1 MSSLSFVC
9 LAITLLALQA
19 AAAKT
24 DICMSLNPCFVA
36 EKKLALWFI
45 LNSSPSDK
53 QPSLPNAADFPGF
66 GSGPISSIDLMSA
79 CVAPASGKLRLSE
92 GGLDLMQTMKIQI
105 HRLNADKTAESGCF
119 VITANV
125 RFSPTS
131 GDLQLANPEDPTS
144 GSDPLEQCVAVP
156 DECQT
161 QAVDPK
167 YYEV

>member
-19 AAAKT
+19 AAAQSDFCVAT
-24 DICMSLNPCFVA
+24 NPCFGVV
-36 EKKLALWFI
+36 KKAAMWFI

-66 GSGPISSIDLMSA
+66 GSGPISSFDVMSS

-92 GGLDLMQTMKIQI
+92 GGLDMMQTMKIQI

-119 VITANV
+119 VINANV
-125 RFSPTS
+125 RFSPTT

-161 QAVDPK
+161 QAVDAK